1 MRPICHCRYKHITL
15 RNNQDLYK
23 LLYKILPF
31 FFFFLPF
38 FFFFSLQ
45 NKQNKNKTH
54 EKPQEEFAG
63 LYYMGLDCRKKNNI
77 RTIYFYLSNNR
88 VARDVDKWI
97 EEAETTDQI
106 WKPYGKRKR
115 KEFLWIHLETQILG
129 LTEKNVNLGCVLNII
144 KIKNWN

>member
-31 FFFFLPF
+31 FFFFTF

-54 EKPQEEFAG
+54 EKPQKEFAG

-106 WKPYGKRKR
+106 
-115 KEFLWIHLETQILG
+115 
-129 LTEKNVNLGCVLNII
+129 
-144 KIKNWN
+144 